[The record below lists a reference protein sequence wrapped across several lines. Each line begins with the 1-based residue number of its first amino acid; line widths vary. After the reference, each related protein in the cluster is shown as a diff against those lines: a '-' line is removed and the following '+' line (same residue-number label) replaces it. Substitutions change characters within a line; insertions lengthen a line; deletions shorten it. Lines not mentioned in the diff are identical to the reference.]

1 MNQPKQA
8 KPGMPPLRIP
18 DNLQTKYSNMAR
30 ISHTPS
36 EIVMDFAQMLPG
48 VHPEVVSRVLMSPV
62 AAKLFV
68 QALTENV
75 ARYEAMFGPIK
86 LPIGAID
93 LATTL
98 FRNVQPPTPG
108 EPPHLEEP
116 PKEEPPNDV
125 PPASEKPSEDK
136 PHLEESPKEESP
148 KEESPKDEPT
158 LEDEPPGDDT
168 PPSPS
173 PAPSEGGA

>member
-8 KPGMPPLRIP
+8 KPGMPSLRMP
-18 DNLQTKYSNMAR
+18 ENLQTKYSNMAR

-48 VHPEVVSRVLMSPV
+48 VVPEVVSRVLMSPV

-68 QALTENV
+68 QALNENV

-86 LPIGAID
+86 LPVGSSD

-98 FRNVQPPTPG
+98 FRNVQPPPTDEHPSKPTPPPDGETPPEG
-108 EPPHLEEP
+108 EPP
-116 PKEEPPNDV
+116 
-125 PPASEKPSEDK
+125 PS
-136 PHLEESPKEESP
+136 
-148 KEESPKDEPT
+148 
-158 LEDEPPGDDT
+158 DDPDS

-173 PAPSEGGA
+173 EGGV

>member
-1 MNQPKQA
+1 
-8 KPGMPPLRIP
+8 MPPLRIP

-36 EIVMDFAQMLPG
+36 EIVLDFAQMLPG
-48 VHPEVVSRVLMSPV
+48 VHPEIVSRVLMSPV

-86 LPIGAID
+86 LPIGASD

-108 EPPHLEEP
+108 EP
-116 PKEEPPNDV
+116 
-125 PPASEKPSEDK
+125 

>member
-36 EIVMDFAQMLPG
+36 EIVLDFAQMLPG
-48 VHPEVVSRVLMSPV
+48 VHPEIVSRVLMSPV

-86 LPIGAID
+86 LPIGASD

-108 EPPHLEEP
+108 EPPHL
-116 PKEEPPNDV
+116 
-125 PPASEKPSEDK
+125 
-136 PHLEESPKEESP
+136 EESP

>member
-8 KPGMPPLRIP
+8 KPGMPPLRMP

-36 EIVMDFAQMLPG
+36 EIVLDFAQMLPG

-86 LPIGAID
+86 LPIGASD

-108 EPPHLEEP
+108 EPPHSDIPPAPDVKPQGDEPLTSDGPHLEES
-116 PKEEPPNDV
+116 PKEEPPKDE
-125 PPASEKPSEDK
+125 PPPEDK
-136 PHLEESPKEESP
+136 PHLEESPK
-148 KEESPKDEPT
+148 
-158 LEDEPPGDDT
+158 DEPPKDDT
-168 PPSPS
+168 PPSP
-173 PAPSEGGA
+173 AEGVE

>member
-36 EIVMDFAQMLPG
+36 EIVLDFAQMLPG

-86 LPIGAID
+86 LPIGASD

-108 EPPHLEEP
+108 EPPHS
-116 PKEEPPNDV
+116 DV

>member
-8 KPGMPPLRIP
+8 KPGMPPLRMP

-36 EIVMDFAQMLPG
+36 EIVLDFAQMLPG

-86 LPIGAID
+86 LPIGASD

-108 EPPHLEEP
+108 EPPHSDIPSAPDVKPQGDEPLTSDGPHLEES
-116 PKEEPPNDV
+116 PKEEPPKDE
-125 PPASEKPSEDK
+125 PPPEDK
-136 PHLEESPKEESP
+136 PHLEESPK
-148 KEESPKDEPT
+148 
-158 LEDEPPGDDT
+158 DEPPKDDT
-168 PPSPS
+168 PPSP
-173 PAPSEGGA
+173 AEGVE